1 MMPYCRGRRINQLD
15 SNYIFADLASG
26 LEKGMQGTPKGSN
39 LYSSMVAQ
47 ISAALFYQTK
57 VIEGVMTNK
66 TFTNRFQS
74 MIYSQIEED
83 FGQYID
89 AKARSNPASLH
100 HVYEWNKAGSTDSRL
115 FKLNMKGAEGASFKI
130 STELLPSKSLVP
142 TKRGKHRHVFVNK
155 ASLIE
160 SGKPVVIKPRYS
172 EQLVFEINGETIF
185 MPKGESVT
193 VNRPGGKKATNQ
205 FNLATSHFFSGN
217 LVKLSIQKS
226 GFQRMFNSSM
236 KKALRLPQDVK
247 MVKYKFSPN
256 VIRNQADMA
265 LRGAFGGT
273 S

>member
-1 MMPYCRGRRINQLD
+1 MA

-26 LEKGMQGTPKGSN
+26 LEKGMQGAPKGEH

-57 VIEGVMTNK
+57 VIEGVMNNK
-66 TFTNRFQS
+66 SFVNKFQK
-74 MIYSQIEED
+74 MIYAQIEED
-83 FGQYID
+83 FGKYVD
-89 AKARSNPASLH
+89 AKARSNPSSLH
-100 HVYEWNKAGSTDSRL
+100 HVYEWNKTGTLDARL
-115 FKLNMKGAEGASFKI
+115 FKLNMKGADGISFKI

-142 TKRGKHRHVFVNK
+142 TKKGKHRHVFVNK

-172 EQLVFEINGETIF
+172 ERLVFEINGETVF
-185 MPKGESVT
+185 MPKGQSVT

-205 FNLATSHFFSGN
+205 FNLAASHFFSGN

-226 GFQRMFNSSM
+226 GFQRIFNASM
-236 KKALRLPQDVK
+236 KKALMLPQDIK
-247 MVKYKFSPN
+247 TVKYRFSPN

-265 LRGAFGGT
+265 LTGAFGGM